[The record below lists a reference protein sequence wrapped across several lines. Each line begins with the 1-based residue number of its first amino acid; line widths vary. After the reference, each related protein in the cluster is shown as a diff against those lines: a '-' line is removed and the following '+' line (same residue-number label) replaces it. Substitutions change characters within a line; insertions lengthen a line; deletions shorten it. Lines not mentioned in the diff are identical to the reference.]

1 MSGDGRPELV
11 RQTGARP
18 HIYNFAPVPSLAPLV
33 PSSSRGKTPLA
44 HRWKYACKVLWSRA
58 LFRPRLLAGVEA
70 RLVEALVMA
79 KALAAATWVASL
91 EPELAPSHSCSCP
104 STCSRMVSVCIPDR
118 TRPYCDRTGPDRT
131 GPDRTGHDGAES
143 WFSILSMSDLPCVS
157 S

>member
-1 MSGDGRPELV
+1 MRSRSLYLWIITIVVVPRPTIWGWGSVLDHLGGAVSGDGRPELV

-79 KALAAATWVASL
+79 KALAAAAWVASL

-104 STCSRMVSVCIPDR
+104 STCSRMVSVCIPS
-118 TRPYCDRTGPDRT
+118 T
-131 GPDRTGHDGAES
+131 E
-143 WFSILSMSDLPCVS
+143 
-157 S
+157 